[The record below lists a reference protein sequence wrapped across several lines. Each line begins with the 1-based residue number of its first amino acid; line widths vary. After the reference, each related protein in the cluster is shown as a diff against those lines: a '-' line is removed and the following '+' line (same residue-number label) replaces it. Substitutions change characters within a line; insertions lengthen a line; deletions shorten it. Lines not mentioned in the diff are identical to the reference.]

1 MCDGSGRLPF
11 EIALMHKASRVT
23 IGMLLKQ
30 VGGGKDVGRGE
41 VCVCGCD

>member
-11 EIALMHKASRVT
+11 EIALMYEASRVT
-23 IGMLLKQ
+23 IGMLFKQ
-30 VGGGKDVGRGE
+30 VGAGKDVGKGE

>member
-30 VGGGKDVGRGE
+30 VGAGKDVGRGE
-41 VCVCGCD
+41 VCVCVWM